1 MSRIDRFFTHANQL
15 PALPEVAHRLLDCFR
30 REDVS
35 LVELSELIA
44 RDSSLAARV
53 LRLANSARYGARRRV
68 AHLPDAAALIG
79 LDGLRGLALAAC
91 LVDVFPRPRGF
102 DRQRFWRQNLA
113 TAGNARG
120 LALALDHDAALAEV
134 AGLLLRSG
142 QVLMLMAE
150 PGLVALIESL
160 AGPPDSVFTLE
171 REHFGCTHAEVSAE
185 LAARWHLPLE
195 LVDALYTAGNPLAAE
210 PFSALGGL
218 LRLASL
224 LADAGEDGLDRVQ
237 AAGTAHA
244 GLMARLQLTPEV
256 LQARLQPHEL
266 LVAPADEIPA

>member
-15 PALPEVAHRLLDCFR
+15 PALPEVAQRLLDCFR

-44 RDSSLAARV
+44 RDSALAARV
-53 LRLANSARYGARRRV
+53 LRLANSARYGNRRRV

-79 LDGLRGLALAAC
+79 LNGLRGLALAAA

-113 TAGNARG
+113 TAGNARS
-120 LALALDHDAALAEV
+120 LALVLDHDAALAEV

-142 QVLMLMAE
+142 QVLMLMTE
-150 PGLVALIESL
+150 PGQVALVESL
-160 AGPPDSVFTLE
+160 AGPPDSVFALE

-218 LRLASL
+218 LRVASV
-224 LADAGEDGLDRVQ
+224 LADAGEDGLDRAQ
-237 AAGTAHA
+237 AATLAQPA
-244 GLMARLQLTPEV
+244 LLARLGLGADV
-256 LQARLQPHEL
+256 LQARLTAHEL

>member
-15 PALPEVAHRLLDCFR
+15 PALPEVALRLLDCFR

-44 RDSSLAARV
+44 RDSALAARV
-53 LRLANSARYGARRRV
+53 LRLANSARYGNRRRV

-79 LDGLRGLALAAC
+79 LNGLRGLALAAA

-113 TAGNARG
+113 TAGNARS
-120 LALALDHDAALAEV
+120 LALVLDHDAALAEV

-142 QVLMLMAE
+142 QVLMLMTE
-150 PGLVALIESL
+150 PGQVALVESL
-160 AGPPDSVFTLE
+160 SGRPDSVFALE

-218 LRLASL
+218 LRVASV
-224 LADAGEDGLDRVQ
+224 LADAGEDGLDRAQ
-237 AAGTAHA
+237 AATLAQPA
-244 GLMARLQLTPEV
+244 LLARLGLGADV
-256 LQARLQPHEL
+256 LQARLTAHEL

>member
-1 MSRIDRFFTHANQL
+1 MSRIDRFFAQASHL
-15 PALPEVAHRLLDCFR
+15 PALPEVAQRLLDCFR

-44 RDSSLAARV
+44 RDSALAARV
-53 LRLANSARYGARRRV
+53 LRLANSARYGSRRRV

-79 LDGLRGLALAAC
+79 LNGLRGLALAAS

-113 TAGNARG
+113 TAGNARA
-120 LALALDHDAALAEV
+120 LALLLDHDASLAEV

-150 PGLVALIESL
+150 PGQVALVESL
-160 AGPPDSVFTLE
+160 AGPPDSVFALE

-195 LVDALYTAGNPLAAE
+195 LVDALYTAGNPMAAE
-210 PFSALGGL
+210 PFSPLGGV
-218 LRLASL
+218 LRLASV

-237 AAGTAHA
+237 AAQVAQG
-244 GLMARLQLTPEV
+244 GLMARLQLAP
-256 LQARLQPHEL
+256 EL
-266 LVAPADEIPA
+266 LSVRLPSHDALTAVVQEFAT

>member
-1 MSRIDRFFTHANQL
+1 MSRIDRFFTQANHL

-44 RDSSLAARV
+44 RDSTLAARV
-53 LRLANSARYGARRRV
+53 LRLANSARYGNRRRV

-79 LDGLRGLALAAC
+79 LNGLRGLALAAA

-113 TAGNARG
+113 TAGNARS
-120 LALALDHDAALAEV
+120 LALLLDHDAALAEV

-142 QVLMLMAE
+142 QVLMLMTE
-150 PGLVALIESL
+150 PGQVALVESL
-160 AGPPDSVFTLE
+160 SGPPDSVFTLE

-195 LVDALYTAGNPLAAE
+195 LVDALYTAGNPMAAE
-210 PFSALGGL
+210 PFSALGGV
-218 LRLASL
+218 LRLASV

-237 AAGTAHA
+237 AAQVAQG
-244 GLMARLQLTPEV
+244 GLLARLQLGPELLSV
-256 LQARLQPHEL
+256 RLPAHEL